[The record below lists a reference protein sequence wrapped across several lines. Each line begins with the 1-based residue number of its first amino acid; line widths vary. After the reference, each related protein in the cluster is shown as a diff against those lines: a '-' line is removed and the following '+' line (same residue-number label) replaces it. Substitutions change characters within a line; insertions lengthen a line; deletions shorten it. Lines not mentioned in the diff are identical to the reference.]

1 MNNRNRLFDVIN
13 TLATLQIDLDMDQ
26 LEPPPQPNLYFFLFL
41 LWGEGGGEGEAIV
54 PQNKYTQG
62 NCADK
67 YLLQYRQS
75 FFQYEYN
82 KTTLALLL
90 EEIFAF

>member
-1 MNNRNRLFDVIN
+1 M
-13 TLATLQIDLDMDQ
+13 
-26 LEPPPQPNLYFFLFL
+26 
-41 LWGEGGGEGEAIV
+41 GGGGGEGEAIV